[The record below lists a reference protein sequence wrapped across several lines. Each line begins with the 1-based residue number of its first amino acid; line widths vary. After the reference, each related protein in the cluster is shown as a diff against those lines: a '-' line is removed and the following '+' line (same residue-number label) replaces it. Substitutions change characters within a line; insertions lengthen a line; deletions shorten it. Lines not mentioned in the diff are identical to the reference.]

1 MRKIFSY
8 VLKALLFIGIVYAEP
23 ESKVEALE
31 GKKRESSLDKKI
43 RQELKNKE
51 LKNKELK
58 NKELKNKELKNKEL
72 KNKELKNKELKN
84 KELKNKELKNKE
96 LKNKEEKKNT
106 EEKKEIKAKRKPR
119 AEVHHGDA
127 KNPTQKI
134 TPSKIKEG
142 TKGVQ
147 NQGTQNQGVQNN
159 APKLEE
165 KETTPQTLEKKGS
178 SPSSQFNSIFGNPND
193 ATNNTL
199 EDKVV
204 GGISLLVNGSPITL
218 YQIQE
223 EQKKSKVSKAQARDR
238 LIAERIKN
246 QEIERL
252 KIHVGD
258 DKLDQEMA
266 MMAQQQGM
274 DLDRFKQML
283 MAEGH
288 YKLYRDQL
296 KEHLEMQELLRN
308 ILLTNVDTS
317 SETKMR
323 EYYNKHKDQ
332 FSIPTEIETVRY
344 TSTNQEDLERA
355 MADPNLEVP
364 GVSKANEK
372 IEMKTLNPQI
382 AQVFISHEQ
391 GSFTPIMNGGGGQF
405 ITFYIKEKKGKNE
418 VSFSQAKQF
427 IAQKLVEESKD
438 KILEEHFE
446 KLRVKSRIVM
456 IRE

>member
-31 GKKRESSLDKKI
+31 GRKQESSLDKKI
-43 RQELKNKE
+43 RQELKNKD
-51 LKNKELK
+51 
-58 NKELKNKELKNKEL
+58 
-72 KNKELKNKELKN
+72 
-84 KELKNKELKNKE
+84 
-96 LKNKEEKKNT
+96 LKNKEEKKNPA
-106 EEKKEIKAKRKPR
+106 EKKETKAKRKPR

-134 TPSKIKEG
+134 TPPKIKDG
-142 TKGVQ
+142 AKGVQ

-165 KETTPQTLEKKGS
+165 KETTSQTLEKNKGT
-178 SPSSQFNSIFGNPND
+178 SPSSQFNSIFGNPNN
-193 ATNNTL
+193 AANNTL

-223 EQKKSKVSKAQARDR
+223 EQEKSKVSKAQARDR

-252 KIHVGD
+252 KIHVDD

-274 DLDRFKQML
+274 DLDHFKQML

-323 EYYNKHKDQ
+323 EYYNKHKEQ

-344 TSTNQEDLERA
+344 TSTSQEDLERA
-355 MADPNLEVP
+355 MADPNLEIP

-391 GSFTPIMNGGGGQF
+391 GSFTPVMNGGGGQF

>member
-8 VLKALLFIGIVYAEP
+8 ISKVLLFIGVVYAEP
-23 ESKVEALE
+23 DSKVEALE
-31 GKKRESSLDKKI
+31 GRKQESSLDKKI
-43 RQELKNKE
+43 RQELKNKD
-51 LKNKELK
+51 
-58 NKELKNKELKNKEL
+58 
-72 KNKELKNKELKN
+72 
-84 KELKNKELKNKE
+84 

-106 EEKKEIKAKRKPR
+106 EEKKTTKTRAKPR
-119 AEVHHGDA
+119 AEVHHGDT
-127 KNPTQKI
+127 KNPAPKI
-134 TPSKIKEG
+134 TPPKIKG
-142 TKGVQ
+142 SAKGAQ
-147 NQGTQNQGVQNN
+147 NQGAQNQGVQSN
-159 APKLEE
+159 APKPE
-165 KETTPQTLEKKGS
+165 KKDTTPQATEKNKET
-178 SPSSQFNSIFGNPND
+178 SPSSQFNSIFGNPNN
-193 ATNNTL
+193 AANNTL

-223 EQKKSKVSKAQARDR
+223 EQEKSKVSKAQARDR

-252 KIHVGD
+252 KIHVDD

-274 DLDRFKQML
+274 DLDHFKQML

-323 EYYNKHKDQ
+323 EYYNKHKEQ

-355 MADPNLEVP
+355 MSNPNLEVP

-391 GSFTPIMNGGGGQF
+391 GSFTPVMNGGGGQF

>member
-8 VLKALLFIGIVYAEP
+8 ALKALLFIGIVYAEP

-31 GKKRESSLDKKI
+31 GRKQESSLDKKI

-58 NKELKNKELKNKEL
+58 NKELKNKELKNKE
-72 KNKELKNKELKN
+72 
-84 KELKNKELKNKE
+84 
-96 LKNKEEKKNT
+96 EKKNA

-127 KNPTQKI
+127 KNPAQKI
-134 TPSKIKEG
+134 TPPKIKKSA
-142 TKGVQ
+142 KGMQ
-147 NQGTQNQGVQNN
+147 NQSMQNN

-165 KETTPQTLEKKGS
+165 KETTSQTLEKKGA
-178 SPSSQFNSIFGNPND
+178 SPSSQFNSVFGNPND
-193 ATNNTL
+193 AVGNTL

-223 EQKKSKVSKAQARDR
+223 EQEKSKVSKAQARDR

-252 KIHVGD
+252 KIHVDD

-274 DLDRFKQML
+274 DLDHFKQML

-323 EYYNKHKDQ
+323 EYYNKHKEQ

-355 MADPNLEVP
+355 MADPNLEIP

-391 GSFTPIMNGGGGQF
+391 GSFTPVMNGGGGQF

>member
-8 VLKALLFIGIVYAEP
+8 VLKALLFFGIAHAES

-31 GKKRESSLDKKI
+31 GKKQESSLDKKI

-58 NKELKNKELKNKEL
+58 NKELKNKE
-72 KNKELKNKELKN
+72 
-84 KELKNKELKNKE
+84 
-96 LKNKEEKKNT
+96 EKKNA

-119 AEVHHGDA
+119 AEVHHGDS

-134 TPSKIKEG
+134 TPPKIKESS
-142 TKGVQ
+142 KGMQ
-147 NQGTQNQGVQNN
+147 NQDMQNN
-159 APKLEE
+159 APNNAPKPEE
-165 KETTPQTLEKKGS
+165 KDTIPQTLEKNKGA

-193 ATNNTL
+193 AANSTL

-223 EQKKSKVSKAQARDR
+223 EQEKSKVSKAQARDR

-252 KIHVGD
+252 KIHVDD

-274 DLDRFKQML
+274 DLDHFKQML

-323 EYYNKHKDQ
+323 EYYNKHKEQ

-391 GSFTPIMNGGGGQF
+391 GSFTPVMNGGGGQF

>member
-8 VLKALLFIGIVYAEP
+8 VLKALLLVKVVYAAP

-31 GKKRESSLDKKI
+31 GRKQESSLDKKI
-43 RQELKNKE
+43 RQELKNKD
-51 LKNKELK
+51 LKNK
-58 NKELKNKELKNKEL
+58 
-72 KNKELKNKELKN
+72 
-84 KELKNKELKNKE
+84 
-96 LKNKEEKKNT
+96 KEEKKNT
-106 EEKKEIKAKRKPR
+106 AEKKEIKAKRKPR

-142 TKGVQ
+142 AKGVQ

-165 KETTPQTLEKKGS
+165 KETTSQTLEKNKGT
-178 SPSSQFNSIFGNPND
+178 SPSSQFNSIFGNPNN

-252 KIHVGD
+252 KIHVDD

-274 DLDRFKQML
+274 DLDHFKQML

-323 EYYNKHKDQ
+323 EYYNKHKEQ

-344 TSTNQEDLERA
+344 TSTSQEDLERA
-355 MADPNLEVP
+355 MADPNLEIP

-391 GSFTPIMNGGGGQF
+391 GSFTPVMNGGGGQF

>member
-8 VLKALLFIGIVYAEP
+8 VLRALLLFRVVYAEP

-31 GKKRESSLDKKI
+31 GKKQDSSLDKKI

-58 NKELKNKELKNKEL
+58 NKE
-72 KNKELKNKELKN
+72 
-84 KELKNKELKNKE
+84 
-96 LKNKEEKKNT
+96 EKKNT
-106 EEKKEIKAKRKPR
+106 EEKKGIKAKRKPR
-119 AEVHHGDA
+119 AEVHHGDS
-127 KNPTQKI
+127 KNPAQKI
-134 TPSKIKEG
+134 TPPKIKEG
-142 TKGVQ
+142 AKGMQ
-147 NQGTQNQGVQNN
+147 NQSMQNN
-159 APKLEE
+159 APKPEE
-165 KETTPQTLEKKGS
+165 KETTPQILEKNKGS

-193 ATNNTL
+193 AAGNTL

-223 EQKKSKVSKAQARDR
+223 EQEKSKVSKAQARDR

-252 KIHVGD
+252 KIHVDD

-274 DLDRFKQML
+274 DLDHFKQML

-323 EYYNKHKDQ
+323 EYYNKHKEQ

-355 MADPNLEVP
+355 MSNPNLEVP

-391 GSFTPIMNGGGGQF
+391 GSFTPVMNGGGGQF

>member
-8 VLKALLFIGIVYAEP
+8 VLKALLFFGIAHAEP

-31 GKKRESSLDKKI
+31 GKKQESSLDKKI

-58 NKELKNKELKNKEL
+58 NKE
-72 KNKELKNKELKN
+72 
-84 KELKNKELKNKE
+84 
-96 LKNKEEKKNT
+96 EKKNA

-119 AEVHHGDA
+119 AEVHHGDS

-134 TPSKIKEG
+134 TPSKIKGSKKALQIKPKE
-142 TKGVQ
+142 KA
-147 NQGTQNQGVQNN
+147 TQTTEN
-159 APKLEE
+159 
-165 KETTPQTLEKKGS
+165 KEA

-193 ATNNTL
+193 AANNTL

-223 EQKKSKVSKAQARDR
+223 EQEKSKVSKAQARDR

-252 KIHVGD
+252 KIHVDD

-274 DLDRFKQML
+274 DLDHFKQML

-323 EYYNKHKDQ
+323 EYYNKHKEQ

-355 MADPNLEVP
+355 MSNPNLEVP

>member
-23 ESKVEALE
+23 KSKVEALE
-31 GKKRESSLDKKI
+31 GKKQEPSLDKKI
-43 RQELKNKE
+43 RQ
-51 LKNKELK
+51 
-58 NKELKNKELKNKEL
+58 
-72 KNKELKNKELKN
+72 
-84 KELKNKELKNKE
+84 ELKNKELKNKE

-119 AEVHHGDA
+119 AEVHHGDS
-127 KNPTQKI
+127 KNPAQKI
-134 TPSKIKEG
+134 TPPKIKKSA
-142 TKGVQ
+142 KGMQ
-147 NQGTQNQGVQNN
+147 NQSMQNN

-165 KETTPQTLEKKGS
+165 KETTPQILEKKGA
-178 SPSSQFNSIFGNPND
+178 SPNSQFNSIFGNPND
-193 ATNNTL
+193 AIGNTL

-223 EQKKSKVSKAQARDR
+223 EQEKSKVSKAQARDR

-252 KIHVGD
+252 KIHVDD

-274 DLDRFKQML
+274 DLDHFKQML

-323 EYYNKHKDQ
+323 EYYNKHKEQ

-355 MADPNLEVP
+355 MADPNLEIP

-391 GSFTPIMNGGGGQF
+391 GSFTPVMNGGGGQF

-446 KLRVKSRIVM
+446 KLRVKSKIVM

>member
-8 VLKALLFIGIVYAEP
+8 VLKALLFFGIAHAEP

-31 GKKRESSLDKKI
+31 GKKQESSLDKKI

-72 KNKELKNKELKN
+72 KNKELKNKE
-84 KELKNKELKNKE
+84 
-96 LKNKEEKKNT
+96 EKKNA

-119 AEVHHGDA
+119 AEVHHGDS
-127 KNPTQKI
+127 KNPAQKI
-134 TPSKIKEG
+134 TPPKITPPKIKG
-142 TKGVQ
+142 SKKALQ
-147 NQGTQNQGVQNN
+147 NQSDQNN
-159 APKLEE
+159 TIEPKE
-165 KETTPQTLEKKGS
+165 KTSQILEKNKEA

-193 ATNNTL
+193 AAGSTL

-223 EQKKSKVSKAQARDR
+223 EQEKSKVSKAQARDR

-252 KIHVGD
+252 KIHVDD

-274 DLDRFKQML
+274 DLDHFKQML

-323 EYYNKHKDQ
+323 EYYNKHKEQ

-355 MADPNLEVP
+355 MSNPNLEVP

>member
-8 VLKALLFIGIVYAEP
+8 VLKALLFIEIVYAEP

-31 GKKRESSLDKKI
+31 GRKQESSLDKKI
-43 RQELKNKE
+43 RQELKNKD
-51 LKNKELK
+51 LKNK
-58 NKELKNKELKNKEL
+58 
-72 KNKELKNKELKN
+72 
-84 KELKNKELKNKE
+84 
-96 LKNKEEKKNT
+96 KEEKKNT

-119 AEVHHGDA
+119 AEVHHGDS
-127 KNPTQKI
+127 KNPAQKI

-142 TKGVQ
+142 AKGVQ

-165 KETTPQTLEKKGS
+165 KETTSQTLEKNKET
-178 SPSSQFNSIFGNPND
+178 SPSSQFNSIFGNPNN

-252 KIHVGD
+252 KIHVDD

-274 DLDRFKQML
+274 DLDHFKQML

-323 EYYNKHKDQ
+323 EYYNKHKEQ

-344 TSTNQEDLERA
+344 TSTSQEDLERA
-355 MADPNLEVP
+355 MADPNLEIP

-391 GSFTPIMNGGGGQF
+391 GSFTPVMNGGGGQF

>member
-8 VLKALLFIGIVYAEP
+8 VLKALLLVKVAYAAP

-31 GKKRESSLDKKI
+31 GRKQESSLDKKI

-51 LKNKELK
+51 LKNKDLK
-58 NKELKNKELKNKEL
+58 NK
-72 KNKELKNKELKN
+72 
-84 KELKNKELKNKE
+84 
-96 LKNKEEKKNT
+96 KEEKKNT
-106 EEKKEIKAKRKPR
+106 EEKKETKAKRKPR

-134 TPSKIKEG
+134 TPSKIKESA
-142 TKGVQ
+142 KGVQ
-147 NQGTQNQGVQNN
+147 NQGAQNQGVQNN
-159 APKLEE
+159 TPKLEE
-165 KETTPQTLEKKGS
+165 KEATSQTLEKNKGT
-178 SPSSQFNSIFGNPND
+178 SPSSQFNSIFGNPNG
-193 ATNNTL
+193 AANNTL

-223 EQKKSKVSKAQARDR
+223 EQEKSKVSKAQARDR

-252 KIHVGD
+252 KIHVDD

-274 DLDRFKQML
+274 DLDHFKQML

-323 EYYNKHKDQ
+323 EYYNKHKEQ

-355 MADPNLEVP
+355 MADPNLEIP

-391 GSFTPIMNGGGGQF
+391 GSFTPVMNGGGGQF

>member
-8 VLKALLFIGIVYAEP
+8 VLKALLFFGIVHAEP

-31 GKKRESSLDKKI
+31 GKKQESSLDKKI

-58 NKELKNKELKNKEL
+58 NKE
-72 KNKELKNKELKN
+72 
-84 KELKNKELKNKE
+84 
-96 LKNKEEKKNT
+96 EKKNT
-106 EEKKEIKAKRKPR
+106 EEKKETKAKRKPR
-119 AEVHHGDA
+119 AEVHHGDS
-127 KNPTQKI
+127 KNPAQKI
-134 TPSKIKEG
+134 TSPKITPPKIKESS
-142 TKGVQ
+142 KGMQ
-147 NQGTQNQGVQNN
+147 NQDMQNN
-159 APKLEE
+159 APKPEE
-165 KETTPQTLEKKGS
+165 KDTTSQTLEKNKGV

-193 ATNNTL
+193 AAGSTL

-223 EQKKSKVSKAQARDR
+223 EQEKSKVSKAQARDR

-252 KIHVGD
+252 KIHVDD

-274 DLDRFKQML
+274 DLDHFKQML

-323 EYYNKHKDQ
+323 EYYNKHKEQ

-355 MADPNLEVP
+355 MSNPNLEVP

>member
-31 GKKRESSLDKKI
+31 GRKQESSLDKKI
-43 RQELKNKE
+43 RQELKNKD
-51 LKNKELK
+51 LKNK
-58 NKELKNKELKNKEL
+58 
-72 KNKELKNKELKN
+72 
-84 KELKNKELKNKE
+84 
-96 LKNKEEKKNT
+96 KEEKKNP
-106 EEKKEIKAKRKPR
+106 EEKKETKAKRKPR

-142 TKGVQ
+142 AKGVQ

-165 KETTPQTLEKKGS
+165 KETTSQTLEKNKGT

-252 KIHVGD
+252 KIHVDD

-274 DLDRFKQML
+274 DLDHFKQML

-323 EYYNKHKDQ
+323 EYYNKHKEQ

-355 MADPNLEVP
+355 MADPNLEIP

-391 GSFTPIMNGGGGQF
+391 GSFTPVMNGGGGQF

>member
-8 VLKALLFIGIVYAEP
+8 VLRALLFIGIVYAEP

-31 GKKRESSLDKKI
+31 GRKQESSLDKKI
-43 RQELKNKE
+43 RQELKNKD
-51 LKNKELK
+51 LKNK
-58 NKELKNKELKNKEL
+58 
-72 KNKELKNKELKN
+72 
-84 KELKNKELKNKE
+84 
-96 LKNKEEKKNT
+96 KEEKKNT

-142 TKGVQ
+142 AKGVQ

-165 KETTPQTLEKKGS
+165 KETTPQILEKNKGA
-178 SPSSQFNSIFGNPND
+178 SPSSQFNSIFGNPNN

-252 KIHVGD
+252 KIHVDD

-274 DLDRFKQML
+274 DLDHFKQML

-323 EYYNKHKDQ
+323 EYYNKHKEQ

-344 TSTNQEDLERA
+344 TSTSQEDLERA
-355 MADPNLEVP
+355 MADPNLEIP

-391 GSFTPIMNGGGGQF
+391 GSFTPVMNGGGGQF

>member
-31 GKKRESSLDKKI
+31 GRKQESSLDKKI
-43 RQELKNKE
+43 RQELKNKD
-51 LKNKELK
+51 LKNK
-58 NKELKNKELKNKEL
+58 
-72 KNKELKNKELKN
+72 
-84 KELKNKELKNKE
+84 
-96 LKNKEEKKNT
+96 KEEKKNPT
-106 EEKKEIKAKRKPR
+106 EKKETKAKRKPR

-134 TPSKIKEG
+134 TPPKIKEG
-142 TKGVQ
+142 AKGVQ

-165 KETTPQTLEKKGS
+165 KETTSQTLEKNKGA
-178 SPSSQFNSIFGNPND
+178 SPSSQFNSIFGNPNN

-238 LIAERIKN
+238 LIAEHIKN

-252 KIHVGD
+252 KIHVDD

-274 DLDRFKQML
+274 DLDHFKQML

-323 EYYNKHKDQ
+323 EYYNKHKEQ

-355 MADPNLEVP
+355 MADPNLEIP

-382 AQVFISHEQ
+382 AQVFISHEE
-391 GSFTPIMNGGGGQF
+391 GSFTPVMNGGGGQF

>member
-51 LKNKELK
+51 LKNKE
-58 NKELKNKELKNKEL
+58 
-72 KNKELKNKELKN
+72 
-84 KELKNKELKNKE
+84 
-96 LKNKEEKKNT
+96 EKKNT

-119 AEVHHGDA
+119 AEVHHGDS

-134 TPSKIKEG
+134 TPSKIKESA
-142 TKGVQ
+142 KGMQ
-147 NQGTQNQGVQNN
+147 NQSMQNQSVQNN

-165 KETTPQTLEKKGS
+165 KETTSQTLEKNKGT
-178 SPSSQFNSIFGNPND
+178 SPSSQFNSIFGNPNN

-223 EQKKSKVSKAQARDR
+223 EQEKSKVSKAQARDR

-252 KIHVGD
+252 KIHVDD

-274 DLDRFKQML
+274 DLDHFKQML

-288 YKLYRDQL
+288 YKLYREQL

-323 EYYNKHKDQ
+323 EYYNKHKEQ

-344 TSTNQEDLERA
+344 TSTSQEDLERA
-355 MADPNLEVP
+355 MADPNLEIP

-391 GSFTPIMNGGGGQF
+391 GSFTPVMNGGGGQF

>member
-8 VLKALLFIGIVYAEP
+8 VLKALLLFRVVYAEP

-31 GKKRESSLDKKI
+31 GKKQESSLDKKI

-58 NKELKNKELKNKEL
+58 NKE
-72 KNKELKNKELKN
+72 
-84 KELKNKELKNKE
+84 
-96 LKNKEEKKNT
+96 
-106 EEKKEIKAKRKPR
+106 EKKEIKAKRKPR

-127 KNPTQKI
+127 KNPAQKI
-134 TPSKIKEG
+134 TPPKIKEG
-142 TKGVQ
+142 AKGVQ

-165 KETTPQTLEKKGS
+165 KETTSQTLEKNKGA

-193 ATNNTL
+193 AAGSTL

-223 EQKKSKVSKAQARDR
+223 EQEKSKVSKAQARDR

-252 KIHVGD
+252 KIHVDD

-274 DLDRFKQML
+274 DLDHFKQML

-323 EYYNKHKDQ
+323 EYYNKHKEQ

-355 MADPNLEVP
+355 MADPNLEIP

-391 GSFTPIMNGGGGQF
+391 GSFTPVMNGGGGQF

>member
-8 VLKALLFIGIVYAEP
+8 VLKALLFIRIAYAEP

-31 GKKRESSLDKKI
+31 GRKQESSLDKKI
-43 RQELKNKE
+43 RQELKNKD
-51 LKNKELK
+51 LKNK
-58 NKELKNKELKNKEL
+58 
-72 KNKELKNKELKN
+72 
-84 KELKNKELKNKE
+84 
-96 LKNKEEKKNT
+96 KEEKKNP
-106 EEKKEIKAKRKPR
+106 EEKKETKAKRKPR

-142 TKGVQ
+142 AKGMQ
-147 NQGTQNQGVQNN
+147 NQNMQNN
-159 APKLEE
+159 APKPEE
-165 KETTPQTLEKKGS
+165 KNTISQTLEKNKGA

-193 ATNNTL
+193 AANSTL

-223 EQKKSKVSKAQARDR
+223 EQEKSKVSKAQARDR

-252 KIHVGD
+252 KIHVDD

-274 DLDRFKQML
+274 DLDHFKQML

-323 EYYNKHKDQ
+323 EYYNKHKEQ

-355 MADPNLEVP
+355 MADPNLEIP

-391 GSFTPIMNGGGGQF
+391 GTFTPVMNGGGGQF

>member
-31 GKKRESSLDKKI
+31 GRKQELSLDKKI
-43 RQELKNKE
+43 RQEIKNKDLKNKN
-51 LKNKELK
+51 LKNK
-58 NKELKNKELKNKEL
+58 
-72 KNKELKNKELKN
+72 
-84 KELKNKELKNKE
+84 
-96 LKNKEEKKNT
+96 KEEKKNP
-106 EEKKEIKAKRKPR
+106 EEKKETKPKRKPR

-142 TKGVQ
+142 AKGVQ

-159 APKLEE
+159 VPKLEE
-165 KETTPQTLEKKGS
+165 KEATSQTLEKNKGT
-178 SPSSQFNSIFGNPND
+178 SPSSQFNSIFGNPNN

-223 EQKKSKVSKAQARDR
+223 EQEKSKVSKAQARDR

-252 KIHVGD
+252 KIHVDD

-274 DLDRFKQML
+274 DLDHFKQML

-323 EYYNKHKDQ
+323 EYYNKHKEQ

-355 MADPNLEVP
+355 MADPNLEIP

-391 GSFTPIMNGGGGQF
+391 GSFTPVMNGGGGQF

>member
-8 VLKALLFIGIVYAEP
+8 ISKVLLFIGVVYAEP
-23 ESKVEALE
+23 DSKVEALE
-31 GKKRESSLDKKI
+31 GRKQESSLDKKI

-51 LKNKELK
+51 LKNKE
-58 NKELKNKELKNKEL
+58 
-72 KNKELKNKELKN
+72 
-84 KELKNKELKNKE
+84 
-96 LKNKEEKKNT
+96 EKKNT
-106 EEKKEIKAKRKPR
+106 EEKKEVKPKRKPR
-119 AEVHHGDA
+119 AEVHHGDT
-127 KNPTQKI
+127 KNPAPKI
-134 TPSKIKEG
+134 TPPKIKENA
-142 TKGVQ
+142 KGV
-147 NQGTQNQGVQNN
+147 QNQGVQNN
-159 APKLEE
+159 TPKPEE
-165 KETTPQTLEKKGS
+165 KETTPQATEKNKET
-178 SPSSQFNSIFGNPND
+178 SPSSQFNSIFGNPNN

-223 EQKKSKVSKAQARDR
+223 EQEKSKVSKAQARDR

-252 KIHVGD
+252 KIHVDD

-274 DLDRFKQML
+274 DLDHFKQML

-323 EYYNKHKDQ
+323 EYYNKHKEQ

-355 MADPNLEVP
+355 MSNPNLEVP

-391 GSFTPIMNGGGGQF
+391 GSFTPVMNGGGGQF

>member
-8 VLKALLFIGIVYAEP
+8 ISKVLLFIGVVYAEP
-23 ESKVEALE
+23 DSKVEALE
-31 GKKRESSLDKKI
+31 GRKQESSLDKKI

-51 LKNKELK
+51 LKNKD
-58 NKELKNKELKNKEL
+58 
-72 KNKELKNKELKN
+72 
-84 KELKNKELKNKE
+84 
-96 LKNKEEKKNT
+96 LKNKEEKKET
-106 EEKKEIKAKRKPR
+106 KAKRKPR

-142 TKGVQ
+142 AKGVQ
-147 NQGTQNQGVQNN
+147 NQGAQNQGVQNN
-159 APKLEE
+159 APKPE
-165 KETTPQTLEKKGS
+165 KKDTTPQATEKNKET
-178 SPSSQFNSIFGNPND
+178 SPSSQFNSIFGNPNN
-193 ATNNTL
+193 AANNTL

-223 EQKKSKVSKAQARDR
+223 EQEKSKVSKAQARDR

-252 KIHVGD
+252 KIHVDD

-274 DLDRFKQML
+274 DLDHFKQML

-323 EYYNKHKDQ
+323 EYYNKHKEQ

-391 GSFTPIMNGGGGQF
+391 GSFTPVMNGGGGQF

>member
-8 VLKALLFIGIVYAEP
+8 VLKALLFFGIAHAEP

-31 GKKRESSLDKKI
+31 GKKQEPSLDKKI
-43 RQELKNKE
+43 RQELKNK
-51 LKNKELK
+51 
-58 NKELKNKELKNKEL
+58 
-72 KNKELKNKELKN
+72 
-84 KELKNKELKNKE
+84 
-96 LKNKEEKKNT
+96 NKEEKKST
-106 EEKKEIKAKRKPR
+106 EEKKEIKAKKKPR
-119 AEVHHGDA
+119 AEVHHGDF

-134 TPSKIKEG
+134 TPPKIKESP
-142 TKGVQ
+142 KGMQ
-147 NQGTQNQGVQNN
+147 NQDMQNN
-159 APKLEE
+159 APKPEE
-165 KETTPQTLEKKGS
+165 KDTTPQILEKNRGA

-193 ATNNTL
+193 AAGSTL

-223 EQKKSKVSKAQARDR
+223 EQEKSKVSKAQARDR

-252 KIHVGD
+252 KIHVDD

-274 DLDRFKQML
+274 DLDHFKQML

-323 EYYNKHKDQ
+323 EYYNKHKEQ

-355 MADPNLEVP
+355 MSNPNLEVP

-391 GSFTPIMNGGGGQF
+391 GSFTPVMNGGGGQF

>member
-8 VLKALLFIGIVYAEP
+8 ALKALLFIGIVYAEP

-31 GKKRESSLDKKI
+31 GRKQESSLDKKI
-43 RQELKNKE
+43 RQELKNKD
-51 LKNKELK
+51 LKNK
-58 NKELKNKELKNKEL
+58 
-72 KNKELKNKELKN
+72 
-84 KELKNKELKNKE
+84 
-96 LKNKEEKKNT
+96 KEEKKNT

-142 TKGVQ
+142 AKGVQ

-165 KETTPQTLEKKGS
+165 KETTSQTLEKNKGAS
-178 SPSSQFNSIFGNPND
+178 SSSQFNSIFGNPNN
-193 ATNNTL
+193 AANNTL

-252 KIHVGD
+252 KIHVDD

-274 DLDRFKQML
+274 DLDHFKQML

-323 EYYNKHKDQ
+323 EYYNKHKEQ

-344 TSTNQEDLERA
+344 TSTSQEDLERA
-355 MADPNLEVP
+355 MADPNLEIP

-391 GSFTPIMNGGGGQF
+391 GSFTPVMNGGGGQF

>member
-31 GKKRESSLDKKI
+31 GRRQESSLDKKI
-43 RQELKNKE
+43 RQELKNKD
-51 LKNKELK
+51 LKNK
-58 NKELKNKELKNKEL
+58 
-72 KNKELKNKELKN
+72 
-84 KELKNKELKNKE
+84 
-96 LKNKEEKKNT
+96 KEEKKNP
-106 EEKKEIKAKRKPR
+106 EEKKEAKAKRKPR

-142 TKGVQ
+142 AKGVQ

-159 APKLEE
+159 MPKLEE
-165 KETTPQTLEKKGS
+165 KETTPQILEKNKGT
-178 SPSSQFNSIFGNPND
+178 SPSSQFNSIFGNPNN
-193 ATNNTL
+193 AANNTL

-252 KIHVGD
+252 KIHVDD

-274 DLDRFKQML
+274 DLDHFKQML

-323 EYYNKHKDQ
+323 EYYNKHKEQ

-344 TSTNQEDLERA
+344 TSTSQEDLERA
-355 MADPNLEVP
+355 MADPNLEIP

-391 GSFTPIMNGGGGQF
+391 GSFTPVMNGGGGQF

>member
-8 VLKALLFIGIVYAEP
+8 VLKALLFFGIAHAEP

-31 GKKRESSLDKKI
+31 GKKQESSLDKKI

-51 LKNKELK
+51 LKNKEEKK
-58 NKELKNKELKNKEL
+58 NA
-72 KNKELKNKELKN
+72 
-84 KELKNKELKNKE
+84 
-96 LKNKEEKKNT
+96 EEKKT
-106 EEKKEIKAKRKPR
+106 TKTRAKPR
-119 AEVHHGDA
+119 AEVHHGDS
-127 KNPTQKI
+127 KNPAQKI
-134 TPSKIKEG
+134 TSPKITSPKIKES
-142 TKGVQ
+142 KKALQ
-147 NQGTQNQGVQNN
+147 NQSDQNN
-159 APKLEE
+159 TIEPKE
-165 KETTPQTLEKKGS
+165 KISQILEKNKEA

-193 ATNNTL
+193 AAGSTL

-223 EQKKSKVSKAQARDR
+223 EQEKSKVSKAQARDR

-252 KIHVGD
+252 KIHVDD

-274 DLDRFKQML
+274 DLDHFKQML

-323 EYYNKHKDQ
+323 EYYNKHKEQ

-355 MADPNLEVP
+355 MSNPNLEVP

-391 GSFTPIMNGGGGQF
+391 GSFTPVMNGGGGQF

>member
-8 VLKALLFIGIVYAEP
+8 ISKVLLFIGVVYAEP
-23 ESKVEALE
+23 DSKVEALE
-31 GKKRESSLDKKI
+31 GRKQESSLDKKI
-43 RQELKNKE
+43 RQELKSKE
-51 LKNKELK
+51 LKNKD
-58 NKELKNKELKNKEL
+58 
-72 KNKELKNKELKN
+72 
-84 KELKNKELKNKE
+84 

-106 EEKKEIKAKRKPR
+106 EEKKTTKTRAKPR
-119 AEVHHGDA
+119 AEVHHGDT
-127 KNPTQKI
+127 KNPTPKI
-134 TPSKIKEG
+134 TPPKIKG
-142 TKGVQ
+142 SGKGVQ
-147 NQGTQNQGVQNN
+147 NQGMQNQGVQNN
-159 APKLEE
+159 APKPE
-165 KETTPQTLEKKGS
+165 KKDTTPQATEKNKET
-178 SPSSQFNSIFGNPND
+178 SPSSQFNSIFGNPNN
-193 ATNNTL
+193 AANNTL

-223 EQKKSKVSKAQARDR
+223 EQEKSKVSKSQARDR

-252 KIHVGD
+252 KIHVDD

-274 DLDRFKQML
+274 DLDHFKQML

-323 EYYNKHKDQ
+323 EYYNKHKEQ

-355 MADPNLEVP
+355 MSNPNLEVP

-391 GSFTPIMNGGGGQF
+391 GSFTPVMNGGGGQF

>member
-8 VLKALLFIGIVYAEP
+8 VLKALLFIGIAYADP

-31 GKKRESSLDKKI
+31 GRKQDSSLDKKI
-43 RQELKNKE
+43 RQ
-51 LKNKELK
+51 
-58 NKELKNKELKNKEL
+58 
-72 KNKELKNKELKN
+72 
-84 KELKNKELKNKE
+84 ELKNKELKNKE

-119 AEVHHGDA
+119 AEVHHGDS
-127 KNPTQKI
+127 KNPAQKI
-134 TPSKIKEG
+134 TPPKIKES
-142 TKGVQ
+142 KKALQ
-147 NQGTQNQGVQNN
+147 NQSDQNN
-159 APKLEE
+159 TIKPKD
-165 KETTPQTLEKKGS
+165 TTPQILEKNKGT
-178 SPSSQFNSIFGNPND
+178 SPNSQFNSIFGNPND
-193 ATNNTL
+193 ATGNTL
-199 EDKVV
+199 ENNVV

-223 EQKKSKVSKAQARDR
+223 EQEKSKVSKAQARDR

-252 KIHVGD
+252 KIHVDD

-274 DLDRFKQML
+274 DLDHFKQML

-323 EYYNKHKDQ
+323 EYYNKHKEQ

-355 MADPNLEVP
+355 MADPNLEIP

-391 GSFTPIMNGGGGQF
+391 GSFTPVMNGGGGQF

>member
-43 RQELKNKE
+43 RQEIKNKDLKNK
-51 LKNKELK
+51 
-58 NKELKNKELKNKEL
+58 
-72 KNKELKNKELKN
+72 
-84 KELKNKELKNKE
+84 
-96 LKNKEEKKNT
+96 KEEKKNT

-119 AEVHHGDA
+119 AEVHHGDS

-142 TKGVQ
+142 AKGVQ

-165 KETTPQTLEKKGS
+165 KETTSQTLEKNKGAG
-178 SPSSQFNSIFGNPND
+178 PSSQFNSIFGNPNN

-223 EQKKSKVSKAQARDR
+223 EQEKSKVSKAQARDR

-252 KIHVGD
+252 KIHVDD

-274 DLDRFKQML
+274 DLDHFKQML

-323 EYYNKHKDQ
+323 EYYNKHKEQ

-355 MADPNLEVP
+355 MSNPNLEVP

-391 GSFTPIMNGGGGQF
+391 GSFTPVMNGGGGQF

>member
-31 GKKRESSLDKKI
+31 GRKQESSLDKKI
-43 RQELKNKE
+43 RQELKNKD

-58 NKELKNKELKNKEL
+58 NK
-72 KNKELKNKELKN
+72 
-84 KELKNKELKNKE
+84 
-96 LKNKEEKKNT
+96 KEEKKNT
-106 EEKKEIKAKRKPR
+106 EEKKETKAKRKPR

-165 KETTPQTLEKKGS
+165 KETTSQTLEKNKGT
-178 SPSSQFNSIFGNPND
+178 SPSSQFNSIFGNPNN

-223 EQKKSKVSKAQARDR
+223 EQEKSKVSKAQARDR

-252 KIHVGD
+252 KIHVDD

-274 DLDRFKQML
+274 DLDHFKQML

-323 EYYNKHKDQ
+323 EYYNKHKEQ

-344 TSTNQEDLERA
+344 TSTSQEDLERA
-355 MADPNLEVP
+355 MADPNLEIP

-391 GSFTPIMNGGGGQF
+391 GSFTPVMNGGGGQF

>member
-31 GKKRESSLDKKI
+31 GRRQESSLDKKI
-43 RQELKNKE
+43 RQELKNKD
-51 LKNKELK
+51 LKNK
-58 NKELKNKELKNKEL
+58 
-72 KNKELKNKELKN
+72 
-84 KELKNKELKNKE
+84 
-96 LKNKEEKKNT
+96 KEEKKNT
-106 EEKKEIKAKRKPR
+106 AEKKEIKAKRKPR
-119 AEVHHGDA
+119 AEVHHGDS
-127 KNPTQKI
+127 KNPAQKI

-142 TKGVQ
+142 AKGVQ

-165 KETTPQTLEKKGS
+165 KETTSQTLEKNKGT
-178 SPSSQFNSIFGNPND
+178 SPSSQFNSIFGNPNN

-252 KIHVGD
+252 KIHVDD

-274 DLDRFKQML
+274 DLDHFKQML

-323 EYYNKHKDQ
+323 EYYNKHKEQ

-355 MADPNLEVP
+355 MADPNLEIP

-391 GSFTPIMNGGGGQF
+391 GSFTPVMNGGGGQF

>member
-8 VLKALLFIGIVYAEP
+8 VLKALLFFGIAHAEP

-31 GKKRESSLDKKI
+31 GKKQESSLDKKI

-51 LKNKELK
+51 LKNKE
-58 NKELKNKELKNKEL
+58 
-72 KNKELKNKELKN
+72 
-84 KELKNKELKNKE
+84 
-96 LKNKEEKKNT
+96 EKKNT
-106 EEKKEIKAKRKPR
+106 ESKKKTKTRAKPR

-147 NQGTQNQGVQNN
+147 NQGTQNQSDQNN
-159 APKLEE
+159 AIKPQE
-165 KETTPQTLEKKGS
+165 KTTQTTEKKEV

-193 ATNNTL
+193 ATSNTL

-223 EQKKSKVSKAQARDR
+223 EQEKSKVSKAQARDR

-252 KIHVGD
+252 KIHVDD

-274 DLDRFKQML
+274 DLDHFKQML

-323 EYYNKHKDQ
+323 EYYNKHKEQ

-355 MADPNLEVP
+355 MSNPNLEVP

-391 GSFTPIMNGGGGQF
+391 GSFTPVMNGGGGQF

>member
-8 VLKALLFIGIVYAEP
+8 VLKALLFFGIAHAEP

-31 GKKRESSLDKKI
+31 GKKQESSLDKKI
-43 RQELKNKE
+43 RQ
-51 LKNKELK
+51 
-58 NKELKNKELKNKEL
+58 
-72 KNKELKNKELKN
+72 
-84 KELKNKELKNKE
+84 ELKNKELKNKE

-127 KNPTQKI
+127 KKNPAQKI
-134 TPSKIKEG
+134 TPPKIKESS
-142 TKGVQ
+142 KGMQ
-147 NQGTQNQGVQNN
+147 NQSMQNN
-159 APKLEE
+159 APKPEE
-165 KETTPQTLEKKGS
+165 KDTTSQILEKNKGA

-223 EQKKSKVSKAQARDR
+223 EQEKSKVSKAQARDR

-252 KIHVGD
+252 KIHVDD

-274 DLDRFKQML
+274 DLDHFKQML

-323 EYYNKHKDQ
+323 EYYNKHKEQ

>member
-8 VLKALLFIGIVYAEP
+8 VLNALLFIGIVYAEP

-31 GKKRESSLDKKI
+31 GRKQESSLDKKI
-43 RQELKNKE
+43 RQEIKNKDLKNKD
-51 LKNKELK
+51 LKNK
-58 NKELKNKELKNKEL
+58 
-72 KNKELKNKELKN
+72 
-84 KELKNKELKNKE
+84 
-96 LKNKEEKKNT
+96 KEEKKNT
-106 EEKKEIKAKRKPR
+106 EEKKETKAKRKPR

-142 TKGVQ
+142 AKGVQ

-165 KETTPQTLEKKGS
+165 KETISQTLEKNKGT
-178 SPSSQFNSIFGNPND
+178 SPSSQFNSIFGNPNN

-252 KIHVGD
+252 KIHVDD

-274 DLDRFKQML
+274 DLDHFKQML

-323 EYYNKHKDQ
+323 EYYNKHKEQ

-355 MADPNLEVP
+355 MSNPNLEVP

-391 GSFTPIMNGGGGQF
+391 GSFTPVMNGGGGQF

>member
-8 VLKALLFIGIVYAEP
+8 VLKALLFFGIAHAEP

-31 GKKRESSLDKKI
+31 GKKQESSLDKKI

-58 NKELKNKELKNKEL
+58 NKE
-72 KNKELKNKELKN
+72 
-84 KELKNKELKNKE
+84 
-96 LKNKEEKKNT
+96 EKKNA

-119 AEVHHGDA
+119 AEVHHGDS
-127 KNPTQKI
+127 KNPAQKI
-134 TPSKIKEG
+134 MSPKIKESS
-142 TKGVQ
+142 KGMQ
-147 NQGTQNQGVQNN
+147 NQSMQNN
-159 APKLEE
+159 VPKPEE
-165 KETTPQTLEKKGS
+165 KDTSSQTLEKNKGV

-223 EQKKSKVSKAQARDR
+223 EQEKSKVSKAQARDR

-252 KIHVGD
+252 KIHVDD

-274 DLDRFKQML
+274 DLDHFKQML

-323 EYYNKHKDQ
+323 EYYNKHKEQ

-355 MADPNLEVP
+355 MSNPNLEVP

>member
-8 VLKALLFIGIVYAEP
+8 ISKVLLFIGVVYAEP
-23 ESKVEALE
+23 DSKVEALE
-31 GKKRESSLDKKI
+31 GRKQESSLDKKI
-43 RQELKNKE
+43 RQELKNKD
-51 LKNKELK
+51 
-58 NKELKNKELKNKEL
+58 
-72 KNKELKNKELKN
+72 
-84 KELKNKELKNKE
+84 

-106 EEKKEIKAKRKPR
+106 EEKKTTKTRAKPR
-119 AEVHHGDA
+119 AEVHHGDT

-134 TPSKIKEG
+134 TPSKIKG
-142 TKGVQ
+142 SSKGV
-147 NQGTQNQGVQNN
+147 QNQGVQNN
-159 APKLEE
+159 APKPE
-165 KETTPQTLEKKGS
+165 KKDTTPQATEKNKET
-178 SPSSQFNSIFGNPND
+178 SPSSQFNSIFGNPNN

-223 EQKKSKVSKAQARDR
+223 EQEKSKVSKAQARDR

-252 KIHVGD
+252 KIHVDD

-274 DLDRFKQML
+274 DLDHFKQML

-323 EYYNKHKDQ
+323 EYYNKHKEQ

-355 MADPNLEVP
+355 MSNPNLEIP

-391 GSFTPIMNGGGGQF
+391 GSFTPVMNGGGGQF

>member
-31 GKKRESSLDKKI
+31 GRKQESSLDKKI
-43 RQELKNKE
+43 RQELKNKD
-51 LKNKELK
+51 
-58 NKELKNKELKNKEL
+58 
-72 KNKELKNKELKN
+72 
-84 KELKNKELKNKE
+84 
-96 LKNKEEKKNT
+96 LKNKEEKKET
-106 EEKKEIKAKRKPR
+106 KAKRKPR

-127 KNPTQKI
+127 KNPAPKI
-134 TPSKIKEG
+134 TPPKIKG
-142 TKGVQ
+142 SSKGVQ

-165 KETTPQTLEKKGS
+165 KETTSQTLEKNKGT
-178 SPSSQFNSIFGNPND
+178 SPSSQFNSIFGNPNN

-252 KIHVGD
+252 KIHVDD

-274 DLDRFKQML
+274 DLDHFKQML

-323 EYYNKHKDQ
+323 EYYNKHKEQ

-355 MADPNLEVP
+355 MADPNLEIP

-391 GSFTPIMNGGGGQF
+391 GSFTPVMNGGGGQF

>member
-8 VLKALLFIGIVYAEP
+8 ISKVLLFIGVVYAEP
-23 ESKVEALE
+23 DSKVEALE
-31 GKKRESSLDKKI
+31 GRKQESSLDKKI
-43 RQELKNKE
+43 RQELKSKE
-51 LKNKELK
+51 LKNKDLK
-58 NKELKNKELKNKEL
+58 NK
-72 KNKELKNKELKN
+72 
-84 KELKNKELKNKE
+84 
-96 LKNKEEKKNT
+96 KEEKKNT
-106 EEKKEIKAKRKPR
+106 EEKKTTKTRAKPR

-127 KNPTQKI
+127 KNPAQKI
-134 TPSKIKEG
+134 TPPKIKENA
-142 TKGVQ
+142 KGVQ
-147 NQGTQNQGVQNN
+147 NQGMQNQGVQSNV
-159 APKLEE
+159 PKPE
-165 KETTPQTLEKKGS
+165 KKDTTPQATEKNKET
-178 SPSSQFNSIFGNPND
+178 SPSSQFNSIFGNPNN

-223 EQKKSKVSKAQARDR
+223 EQEKSKVSKAQARDR

-252 KIHVGD
+252 KIHVDD

-274 DLDRFKQML
+274 DLDHFKQML

-323 EYYNKHKDQ
+323 EYYNKHKEQ

-355 MADPNLEVP
+355 MSNPNLEVP

-391 GSFTPIMNGGGGQF
+391 GSFTPVMNGGGGQF

-438 KILEEHFE
+438 KILEEHFG

>member
-8 VLKALLFIGIVYAEP
+8 ISKVLLFIGVVYAEP
-23 ESKVEALE
+23 DSKVEALE
-31 GKKRESSLDKKI
+31 GRKQESSLDKKI

-51 LKNKELK
+51 LKNKD
-58 NKELKNKELKNKEL
+58 
-72 KNKELKNKELKN
+72 
-84 KELKNKELKNKE
+84 

-106 EEKKEIKAKRKPR
+106 EEKKTTKTRAKPR
-119 AEVHHGDA
+119 AEVHHGDT
-127 KNPTQKI
+127 KNPAPKI
-134 TPSKIKEG
+134 TPPKIKG
-142 TKGVQ
+142 SAKGVQ
-147 NQGTQNQGVQNN
+147 NQGMQNQGVQSN
-159 APKLEE
+159 APKPE
-165 KETTPQTLEKKGS
+165 KKDTTPQATEKNKET
-178 SPSSQFNSIFGNPND
+178 SPSSQFNSIFGNPNNT
-193 ATNNTL
+193 TNNTL

-223 EQKKSKVSKAQARDR
+223 EQEKSKVSKAQARDR

-252 KIHVGD
+252 KIHVDD

-274 DLDRFKQML
+274 DLDHFKQML

-323 EYYNKHKDQ
+323 EYYNKHKEQ

-355 MADPNLEVP
+355 MADPNLEIP

-391 GSFTPIMNGGGGQF
+391 GSFTPVMNGGGGQF

>member
-8 VLKALLFIGIVYAEP
+8 VLKALLFLGIAYAEP

-31 GKKRESSLDKKI
+31 WKKRESSLDKKI
-43 RQELKNKE
+43 RQ
-51 LKNKELK
+51 
-58 NKELKNKELKNKEL
+58 
-72 KNKELKNKELKN
+72 
-84 KELKNKELKNKE
+84 ELKNKELKNKE

-119 AEVHHGDA
+119 AEVHHGDS
-127 KNPTQKI
+127 KNPAQKI
-134 TPSKIKEG
+134 TPPKIKEG
-142 TKGVQ
+142 AKGMQ
-147 NQGTQNQGVQNN
+147 NQNMQNN
-159 APKLEE
+159 APKPEE
-165 KETTPQTLEKKGS
+165 KDTIPQILEKNKGA
-178 SPSSQFNSIFGNPND
+178 SPSSQFNSIFGNPNE
-193 ATNNTL
+193 AAGNTL

-223 EQKKSKVSKAQARDR
+223 EQEKSKVSKAQARDR

-252 KIHVGD
+252 KIHVDD

-274 DLDRFKQML
+274 DLDHFKQML

-323 EYYNKHKDQ
+323 EYYNKHKEQ

-355 MADPNLEVP
+355 MSNPNLEVP

>member
-31 GKKRESSLDKKI
+31 GRKQESSLDKKI
-43 RQELKNKE
+43 RQELKNKD
-51 LKNKELK
+51 LKNKNLK
-58 NKELKNKELKNKEL
+58 NK
-72 KNKELKNKELKN
+72 
-84 KELKNKELKNKE
+84 
-96 LKNKEEKKNT
+96 KEEKKNP
-106 EEKKEIKAKRKPR
+106 EEKKETKAKRKPR

-142 TKGVQ
+142 AKGVQ

-165 KETTPQTLEKKGS
+165 KETTSQTLEKNKGT
-178 SPSSQFNSIFGNPND
+178 SPSSQFNSIFGNPNN

-223 EQKKSKVSKAQARDR
+223 EQEKSKVSKAQARDR

-252 KIHVGD
+252 KIHVDD

-274 DLDRFKQML
+274 DLDHFKQML

-323 EYYNKHKDQ
+323 EYYNKHKEQ

-355 MADPNLEVP
+355 MADPNLEIP

-391 GSFTPIMNGGGGQF
+391 GSFTPVMNGGGGQF